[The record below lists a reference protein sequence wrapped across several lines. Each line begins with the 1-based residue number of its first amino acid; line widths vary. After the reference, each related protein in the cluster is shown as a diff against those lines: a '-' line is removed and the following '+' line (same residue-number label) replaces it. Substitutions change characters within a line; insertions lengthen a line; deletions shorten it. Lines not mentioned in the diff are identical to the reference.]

1 MTAMDKRV
9 LALSHQAQAQGIA
22 VEKVLRD
29 AISTRGNLTAVII
42 ATMKDLTPEHRRWV
56 EEFKEI
62 IVKGMPFGYS
72 PLPDKPTGLLNI
84 LDMNEMTVVSPF
96 PMNPSSVLEWLD
108 NNTPAE
114 DKTGNIA

>member
-1 MTAMDKRV
+1 MTAVDKRI
-9 LALSHQAQAQGIA
+9 LALSHQTQAQGIDA
-22 VEKVLRD
+22 EKVLRD
-29 AISTRGNLTAVII
+29 AMTTRGNLTAAII

-56 EEFKEI
+56 EEFKQI
-62 IVKGMPFGYS
+62 IVKGTPFGYS
-72 PLPDKPTGLLNI
+72 PLLDKPTGLLNI

-108 NNTPAE
+108 NNIPAE